1 MVFTIVI
8 DGLNLTGA
16 PRAWLVDDTA
26 LFLREFWH
34 ALLSTSVSTAEPP
47 ATAPQPNRVN
57 QA

>member
-1 MVFTIVI
+1 MVTIA
-8 DGLNLTGA
+8 GLDLTGT

-26 LFLREFWH
+26 LFLRAFWH
-34 ALLSTSVSTAEPP
+34 TLMSTSVSTAEPP